1 LSGLDEYINSR
12 MFKDEAGVWVC
23 GFCGKTSGPK
33 TNIRNHIGKLAEK
46 QCSISG
52 SVFSHKYG
60 SGCESGFGSFPFLI
74 KSVDRTTIKVAK

>member
-1 LSGLDEYINSR
+1 

-46 QCSISG
+46 QCSG
-52 SVFSHKYG
+52 FFSHKYG
-60 SGCESGFGSFPFLI
+60 SGCGSGSFPFF
-74 KSVDRTTIKVAK
+74 IKVLR

>member
-1 LSGLDEYINSR
+1 LIYIVDVLLGLDEYINSR

-46 QCSISG
+46 QC
-52 SVFSHKYG
+52 F
-60 SGCESGFGSFPFLI
+60 GFGSFLVTSTDPDANPAPDPSHFS
-74 KSVDRTTIKVAK
+74 KKC